1 MPVGLEERIRAEP
14 TRLVGIVERR
24 VEQHR
29 DREVVAP
36 PLARLLAAGQAVDP
50 RAARQ
55 AVRNAMAVLVDDDPV
70 LQVSVADARVIRMLA
85 NRSGRRSGR
94 DGGPDRVPV
103 GLRDARD
110 GDRRRSRRQR
120 ARQDGSGA
128 AAVEGDDE
136 RFRSGRARLPCLLD
150 VLTAEV
156 AAGHD
161 RDPVAGRSARVVRG
175 RAAVAGVDE
184 PTGRSCRGRS
194 RREACP

>member
-1 MPVGLEERIRAEP
+1 MPAPCRSAWKSAYGPEA

-36 PLARLLAAGQAVDP
+36 PLARLLAAGQAVDT
-50 RAARQ
+50 RAARE

-94 DGGPDRVPV
+94 DGRPDRVPV

-136 RFRSGRARLPCLLD
+136 RLRSGRARLPCLLD

-161 RDPVAGRSARVVRG
+161 RDPVARPERPRSPR
-175 RAAVAGVDE
+175 
-184 PTGRSCRGRS
+184 PRS
-194 RREACP
+194 RCRR